1 MDQQQRH
8 KALQS
13 VMWDYPISVSDMEKL
28 LDGKTERAGHYTRET
43 LFAKM
48 LIGLPWFT
56 IIKLLP
62 VEKIREMLTDDV
74 IETLWPRSVQKQY
87 RYVKKRLQETLPNS
101 K

>member
-1 MDQQQRH
+1 MDQQQRY

-28 LDGKTERAGHYTRET
+28 LDGKIDRAGHYTRET

-62 VEKIREMLTDDV
+62 VEKIRDMLTDDV
-74 IETLWPRSVQKQY
+74 IKSLWPKSVQTQY
-87 RYVKKRLQETLPNS
+87 RYVKNRLQEALPDS
-101 K
+101 E